1 MISMEANWNYPTFT
15 EEEKEIYESLRGLPE
30 LSLIPN
36 LSLQFLVRK
45 GFKTVEQVSSLF
57 GKSFNDL
64 HNTYLLQDVEKGV
77 QLIKR
82 AIQEQQIIVVY
93 GDYDADGTMGCVVLV
108 RALRQL
114 GARVIHFTNDR
125 FKEGYGINPK
135 GLKRLYER
143 YPQVGLILTVDNG
156 ISAFDGVAYAKAKGT
171 TVVVTDHHEPAADG
185 RLPEADAVINAKRI
199 GSTYPFRELCGAGL
213 AFKLALTIA
222 WEMGAKLEDFYPL
235 VAFAGL
241 ATVADVVPLVDENR
255 ILVKESLA
263 EAKSERFP
271 IFRFLREAANV
282 KSLNEETYGFTY
294 GPMINACGRMTG
306 SVELVIEMFLAD
318 QPEHLY
324 RLAQI
329 KQRQEQKKGVQRPF
343 EMILDEV
350 TREKLNWQEQMAHYL
365 VEMNTYRKQITV
377 EQERIAVELAEKQ
390 KDEPVIVLRH
400 EGFHEGIV
408 GLIAG
413 QLKERFYRPIFII
426 IDEEEEEEQP
436 DGTVKKVRKM
446 KGSGRSIDGF
456 HLKEVLDAC
465 SDYLAG
471 YGGHAAAAGLTIKD
485 GCFDAFEQAIR
496 EEARKRITPEMLIPQ
511 IDIDFVLDESNVDFQ
526 LLEELNPLRPFGV
539 GFEKP
544 VIALPNFDVEGFRY
558 MTEGKH
564 LKLTGKK
571 LDVVMFNYGPQYQE
585 QSEPNQLEVLGYPDV
600 NVWNGN
606 VTIQFMAQHI
616 RARQGQLF

>member
-1 MISMEANWNYPTFT
+1 MEANWNYPTFT
-15 EEEKEIYESLRGLPE
+15 PKEQEIYQQLRGLPE
-30 LSLIPN
+30 LSLVPN

-45 GFKTVEQVSSLF
+45 GYHTPEQINGLF

-64 HNTYLLQDVEKGV
+64 HNTYLLQDVEK
-77 QLIKR
+77 
-82 AIQEQQIIVVY
+82 AIQLLKAAIEERQIIVVY

-114 GARVIHFTNDR
+114 GARVIHFTNNR
-125 FKEGYGINPK
+125 FTEGYGINPK
-135 GLKRLYER
+135 GLKRLYDR
-143 YPQVGLILTVDNG
+143 YPNVGLILTVDNG
-156 ISAFDGVAYAKAKGT
+156 ISAFEGVAYAKAKGT
-171 TVVVTDHHEPAADG
+171 TVVVTDHHEPASDG
-185 RLPEADAVINAKRI
+185 SLPEADAVVNAKRI
-199 GSTYPFRELCGAGL
+199 GSSYPFRELCGAGL
-213 AFKLALTIA
+213 AFKVALALA
-222 WEMGAKLEDFYPL
+222 WEMGANLEDFYPL

-255 ILVKESLA
+255 ILVQESLK
-263 EAKSERFP
+263 EAKMERFP
-271 IFRFLREAANV
+271 IFRFLREAAKV

-306 SVELVIEMFLAD
+306 SVEQVIEMFLAD

-324 RLAQI
+324 RLAQL
-329 KQRQEQKKGVQRPF
+329 KQGHERKQNLPERPF
-343 EMILDEV
+343 ETILNEITV
-350 TREKLNWQEQMAHYL
+350 EKIKWQEQMAHYL
-365 VEMNTYRKQITV
+365 VEMNTYRKQVTM
-377 EQERIAVELAEKQ
+377 EQERIAMTLAEAQ

-413 QLKERFYRPIFII
+413 QLKERFYRPVFII

-436 DGTVKKVRKM
+436 DGTIKKVRKM

-456 HLKEVLDAC
+456 HLKDVLDAC

-485 GCFDAFEQAIR
+485 GCFEAFEQAIR
-496 EEARKRITPEMLIPQ
+496 EEAKKRITPEMLIPQ
-511 IDIDFVLDESNVDFQ
+511 IQIDFVLDESNVNFH

-544 VIALPNFDVEGFRY
+544 IIALPNFNVQGHRY

-564 LKLTGKK
+564 LKLSGQH

-585 QSEPNQLEVLGYPDV
+585 QHEPQQLEVLGYPDV
-600 NVWNGN
+600 NVWNGQ
-606 VTIQFMAQHI
+606 VSIQFMAQQI
-616 RARQGQLF
+616 RTRQAQLF